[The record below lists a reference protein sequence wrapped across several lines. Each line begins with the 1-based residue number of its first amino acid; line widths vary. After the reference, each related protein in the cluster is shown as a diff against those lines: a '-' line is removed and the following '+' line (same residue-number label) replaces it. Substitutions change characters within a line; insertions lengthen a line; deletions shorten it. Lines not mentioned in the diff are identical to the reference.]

1 MKVKYVGANPIRH
14 GDKLVETGDELDLP
28 ENEAA
33 ALVASGLF
41 ETIKKKAA
49 KRVKKSKAPQTD
61 GAE

>member
-14 GDKLVETGDELDLP
+14 GDNLVEPGAELDLP

-49 KRVKKSKAPQTD
+49 KRAKKPKAPQTD